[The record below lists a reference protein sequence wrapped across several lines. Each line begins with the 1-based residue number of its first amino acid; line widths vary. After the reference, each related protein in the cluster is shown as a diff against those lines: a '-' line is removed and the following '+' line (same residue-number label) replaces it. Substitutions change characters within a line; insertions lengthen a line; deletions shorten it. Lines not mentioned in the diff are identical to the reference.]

1 MAVVPKTCCYSNLGI
16 RLRENS
22 LETRSP
28 SPVSSDVMPT
38 IPPYLSQTP
47 LGTCNL
53 PGTVDIGT
61 DNAGL
66 LLPFPCSFLPK
77 QSWIWGPACACLN
90 KCVRW
95 VLRSAGCLVLGPE
108 GIRLAYCRTHQGYYK
123 IKATKQYFCQPLTYE
138 YGLALI
144 IRLERYFRSHLS
156 NAFFPDAI
164 LLNTL
169 LKMDVCKNA
178 HSAQWPRHA
187 LQSGLAR

>member
-1 MAVVPKTCCYSNLGI
+1 MLLQQLGHQTERKQSRNKI
-16 RLRENS
+16 AFSRLQWRHAKV
-22 LETRSP
+22 TP
-28 SPVSSDVMPT
+28 IF
-38 IPPYLSQTP
+38 IPDTSGYMQL
-47 LGTCNL
+47 
-53 PGTVDIGT
+53 
-61 DNAGL
+61 AGNCRHRNWH
-66 LLPFPCSFLPK
+66 FPCSFLPK

-90 KCVRW
+90 KCVRR

-108 GIRLAYCRTHQGYYK
+108 GIWLAYCRTHQGYYK

-156 NAFFPDAI
+156 NVFFPDAI

-187 LQSGLAR
+187 LESGLAR